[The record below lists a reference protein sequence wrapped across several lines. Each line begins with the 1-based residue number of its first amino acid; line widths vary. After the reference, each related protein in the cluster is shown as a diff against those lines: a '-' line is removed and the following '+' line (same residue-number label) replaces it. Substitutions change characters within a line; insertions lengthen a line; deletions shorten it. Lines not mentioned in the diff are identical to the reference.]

1 MGNGGDMEESSGNI
15 LWGKLKKTHSF
26 CCHFKIFF
34 KFLRRGYGEG
44 GIVGLSFKEIGG
56 YYVWALIL
64 EQWLLRKSILS
75 FGIYIVTLS
84 WISVYLPP

>member
-1 MGNGGDMEESSGNI
+1 MGNGGDMEGSSVNI
-15 LWGKLKKTHSF
+15 LRGKLKKPNSF
-26 CCHFKIFF
+26 YCHFKIFF

-44 GIVGLSFKEIGG
+44 GIVGLSFKDIGG

-75 FGIYIVTLS
+75 FGIYIDTLS
-84 WISVYLPP
+84 RISAP